1 MSDLFSSLN
10 YQPVPLAFGTSGR
23 RGRVVDLTQLE
34 IYINVTAELE
44 FLQSLPGEQGGI
56 APGDQ
61 FFFAHDLRPS
71 STAFDP
77 SANGR
82 GELCQAAA
90 RAILDAG
97 MSPVNLGA
105 LPTPA
110 LAAYAWRRG
119 RASIMITGSHIPF
132 DLNGYK
138 LNTSAGELLKDFEAP
153 INLAVQ
159 QVRARLYG
167 SLATSSIFAPDGSLR
182 VGPTPMLPVRLDAR
196 EEYIRRYTSFFGA
209 SSLSGRRILVYQHS
223 AVGRDLLVE
232 VLTRL
237 GAEVVPGGRS
247 DTFVA
252 IDTEAINAAELSAI
266 QTVADNAALLSGP
279 LWAVVSTDG
288 DSDRPLILG
297 LQNGRVVFF
306 GGDLVGMVVAGYL
319 GADAVVVPITCN
331 DSIDRGPLAQ
341 FLEPKT
347 KIGSPFVVSGMAAA
361 RARGHHAVCGWEANG
376 GFLLGSDIVKR
387 QSTLPALPTRDAFLP
402 VIAVLVAAHERGLS
416 LAQLFAELPPR
427 YSCAG
432 LVRKFPRA
440 NGRRIVELLS
450 DPSGVLRLPE
460 FFTPSCGFSTILRL
474 DYTDGVRIIFSNGD
488 VTHFRPSGNADEFRI
503 YAVSDTPERAARIVD
518 LGIAEPDGIVR
529 QMENAL
535 ILSPHA

>member
-1 MSDLFSSLN
+1 M
-10 YQPVPLAFGTSGR
+10 
-23 RGRVVDLTQLE
+23 DLTQLE

-44 FLQSLPGEQGGI
+44 FLQSLPREQGGI
-56 APGDQ
+56 SRGDEI
-61 FFFAHDLRPS
+61 FFAHDLRPS
-71 STAFDP
+71 STDFDP
-77 SANGR
+77 AANGR

-90 RAILDAG
+90 RAIVDAG

-138 LNTSAGELLKDFEAP
+138 LNTSVGELLKEFEAP
-153 INLAVQ
+153 INRAVD
-159 QVRARLYG
+159 QVRARLY
-167 SLATSSIFAPDGSLR
+167 SSDAATSIFSPDGSFR
-182 VGPTPMLPVRLDAR
+182 SGSTPMLPVRDDAR
-196 EEYIRRYTSFFGA
+196 EEYIERYTAFFGA
-209 SSLSGRRILVYQHS
+209 SSLAGRRILVYQHS
-223 AVGRDLLVE
+223 AVGRDLLAE

-237 GAEVVPGGRS
+237 GGEVVAGGRS
-247 DTFVA
+247 NSFVA
-252 IDTEAINAAELSAI
+252 IDTEAIDASQLAAI
-266 QTVADNAALLSGP
+266 QTVADEATRTAGP

-297 LQNGRVVFF
+297 VESGQVRFF

-331 DSIDRGPLAQ
+331 DSIDRGPLAR

-361 RARGHHAVCGWEANG
+361 RARGHRAICGWEANG
-376 GFLLGSDIVKR
+376 GFLLGSDVVKQGR
-387 QSTLPALPTRDAFLP
+387 TLAALPTRDAVLP
-402 VIAVLVAAHERGLS
+402 VIAVLVAAHELGLS
-416 LAQLFAELPPR
+416 LPQLFAELPPR
-427 YSCAG
+427 YSRAG
-432 LVRKFPRA
+432 LVRNFPRSS
-440 NGRRIVELLS
+440 GRKIVELLS
-450 DPSGVLRLPE
+450 DPAAVLRLPE
-460 FFTPSCGFSTILRL
+460 FFAPADGFSDISRL

-503 YAVSDTPERAARIVD
+503 YAVSDTPGRAARIVD
-518 LGIAEPDGIVR
+518 LGICEPNGIVR
-529 QMENAL
+529 QMERAL
-535 ILSPHA
+535 VYAPSPHA

>member
-1 MSDLFSSLN
+1 M
-10 YQPVPLAFGTSGR
+10 AFGTSGR

-44 FLQSLPGEQGGI
+44 FLRSLPRDQGGI
-56 APGDQ
+56 ALGDEI
-61 FFFAHDLRPS
+61 FFAHDLRPS
-71 STAFDP
+71 STTFDA

-90 RAILDAG
+90 RAIVDAG

-138 LNTSAGELLKDFEAP
+138 LNTSVGELLKEFEAP
-153 INLAVQ
+153 INRAVD
-159 QVRARLYG
+159 QVRARLY
-167 SLATSSIFAPDGSLR
+167 TSDAVNALFSADGSFR
-182 VGPTPMLPVRLDAR
+182 SGSTPMLPALDDAR
-196 EEYIRRYTSFFGA
+196 VEYIERYTSFFGTSA
-209 SSLSGRRILVYQHS
+209 LAGRRILVYQHS
-223 AVGRDLLVE
+223 AVGRDLLTE

-237 GAEVVPGGRS
+237 GADVVSGGRS
-247 DTFVA
+247 NSFVA
-252 IDTEAINAAELSAI
+252 IDTEAIDAAQLVAI
-266 QTVADNAALLSGP
+266 QAVADEAARVAGP

-297 LQNGRVVFF
+297 LENGQVRFF
-306 GGDLVGMVVAGYL
+306 GGDLVGMIVAGYL

-361 RARGHHAVCGWEANG
+361 RERGHCAVCGWEANG
-376 GFLLGSDIVKR
+376 GFLLGSDIVKQGR
-387 QSTLPALPTRDAFLP
+387 TLTALPTRDAFLP
-402 VIAVLVAAHERGLS
+402 VIAVLVAAHDRGLS
-416 LAQLFAELPPR
+416 LPEMFAELPPR
-427 YSCAG
+427 FSRAG
-432 LVRKFPRA
+432 LVRNFPRSS
-440 NGRRIVELLS
+440 GRRIVELLS
-450 DPSGVLRLPE
+450 DPSAVVRVPE
-460 FFTPSCGFSTILRL
+460 FFTPEDGFSSISRL

-488 VTHFRPSGNADEFRI
+488 VTHFRPSGNADEFRM
-503 YAVSDTPERAARIVD
+503 YAVSDTPDRAARIVD
-518 LGIAEPDGIVR
+518 LGIAEPNGIVHK
-529 QMENAL
+529 MERAL
-535 ILSPHA
+535 ILAPGLHV